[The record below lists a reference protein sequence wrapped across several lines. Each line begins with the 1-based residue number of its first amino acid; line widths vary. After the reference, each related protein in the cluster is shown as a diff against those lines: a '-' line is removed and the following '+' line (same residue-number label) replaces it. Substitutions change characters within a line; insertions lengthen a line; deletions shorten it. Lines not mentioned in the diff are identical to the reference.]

1 HARPDRALPESHLW
15 AAAPSQRPADRGP
28 LAARGGAAGARGA
41 RHRDERNRACAGREG
56 GCLPARAAGQAQRAA
71 PAEGDRAH
79 LQAGRRGRGAAQ
91 ERVRAAVALG
101 ARVPSNSQGRTHHR
115 RSCVCGSALRDAHRR
130 GDRLPAS
137 RSSRL
142 NRVTGKSMSAF
153 VSYAQNGEDFTLWC
167 ALHDVDAGTYI
178 DIGAYDPD
186 IDSVTR
192 AFYDR
197 GWSGINIEPV
207 DAY

>member
-1 HARPDRALPESHLW
+1 MGPPCPRGSARAARGRPHPHLARSAPGELPCALSICRGDESMPLRLSRTPERPMPLHARPDRALPESHLW
-15 AAAPSQRPADRGP
+15 AAARSHRPADRGP
-28 LAARGGAAGARGA
+28 LAARGGAPG
-41 RHRDERNRACAGREG
+41 
-56 GCLPARAAGQAQRAA
+56 
-71 PAEGDRAH
+71 
-79 LQAGRRGRGAAQ
+79 
-91 ERVRAAVALG
+91 V
-101 ARVPSNSQGRTHHR
+101 
-115 RSCVCGSALRDAHRR
+115 RDAHRR

-207 DAY
+207 